1 MIKNILFNT
10 PNEQSSFGYADRCGT
25 KASPSKGQRFNV
37 FGFVALFL
45 SLSTTLIAEGI
56 TLSGTVISDNQKM
69 ITSRYMGF
77 VTNVNASEGEQVK
90 RGQLLYTIDSKE
102 VDSAKTRV
110 ELGISQA
117 QLALQMNQNQL
128 NNVRLNLARHKRL
141 LEKNM
146 VSKFE
151 VENLELAAKNL
162 EDMVI
167 ISKKQVEQANA
178 QLKEVENQYKYLRIE
193 APNDGVIVA
202 KNIKVGEMA
211 MPGMPAFVL
220 SDLNDLK
227 IAVEVA
233 ERDLPRV
240 PYGKKVKVQVPSVGL
255 VGVGKV
261 SAIIPSSNPMTH
273 TFKIKVAFDRNKMA
287 IYPGMY
293 ATVTVE

>member
-1 MIKNILFNT
+1 MLL
-10 PNEQSSFGYADRCGT
+10 R
-25 KASPSKGQRFNV
+25 KASPVKGQINIFAAITLLV
-37 FGFVALFL
+37 L
-45 SLSTTLIAEGI
+45 SFSASLIAEGI

-77 VTNVNASEGEQVK
+77 VTQVNASEGEQVRK
-90 RGQLLYTIDSKE
+90 GQLLYTIDSKE

-146 VSKFE
+146 VSKYE

-211 MPGMPAFVL
+211 MPGMPAFIL

-227 IAVEVA
+227 ISVEVA
-233 ERDLPRV
+233 ERDLSRV
-240 PYGKKVKVQVPSVGL
+240 PYGTKVRIQVPSVGL
-255 VGVGKV
+255 DGVGKV
-261 SAIIPSSNPMTH
+261 TAIIPSSNPMTH
-273 TFKIKVAFDRNKMA
+273 TFKIKISFDRNKMA

-293 ATVTVE
+293 ATVTVQ

>member
-1 MIKNILFNT
+1 MKKILLL
-10 PNEQSSFGYADRCGT
+10 AALA
-25 KASPSKGQRFNV
+25 AS
-37 FGFVALFL
+37 LF
-45 SLSTTLIAEGI
+45 AEGM

-77 VTNVNASEGEQVK
+77 VTQVGASEGEQVK

-128 NNVRLNLARHKRL
+128 SNVRLNLARFKRL

-146 VSKFE
+146 VSKYE

-162 EDMVI
+162 EDMVT

-178 QLKEVENQYKYLRIE
+178 QLKEVQNQYKYLRIE

-211 MPGMPAFVL
+211 MPGMPAYVL

-233 ERDLPRV
+233 ESDLSKV
-240 PYGKKVKVQVPSVGL
+240 PYGKKVQVQVPSVGL
-255 VGVGKV
+255 SGVGTV
-261 SAIIPSSNPMTH
+261 TAIIPSSNPMTH
-273 TFKIKVAFDRNKMA
+273 TFKVKVSFDRSKMT